1 MTIDRV
7 KRAFTWLR
15 NTFRVI
21 DKTTLPGEIA
31 GTIGPIV
38 DVFGWS
44 RLELGG
50 PQSLNS
56 QGADNTAFVQLPVIP
71 DGVQRL
77 VLRASIETND
87 AASTMTLSLQ
97 VRSAGIDISVSPPG
111 RVEAAVVPGSTPI
124 RFGLERNLLLLPGER
139 LIGVSNPAPAIGS
152 ALIIRYNFIDLD
164 VGEYIPPI
172 S

>member
-1 MTIDRV
+1 MAIDRV

-31 GTIGPIV
+31 GTIGPTV
-38 DVFGWS
+38 NVFGWS

-50 PQSLNS
+50 PQSVNA
-56 QGADNTAFVQLPVIP
+56 QGADATNFVQLTAVP

-77 VLRASIETND
+77 VLRASLETND
-87 AASTMTLSLQ
+87 PLQTATLSIQ
-97 VRSAGIDISVSPPG
+97 VRSGGIDIAVSIPG
-111 RVEAAVVPGSTPI
+111 RVEPSVVPGSTPI
-124 RFGLERNLLLLPGER
+124 RIGLERNLLLLPGEQ
-139 LIGVSNPAPAIGS
+139 LIGVSLPAPAVGS
-152 ALIIRYNFIDLD
+152 ALILRYNFIDLD
-164 VGEYIPPI
+164 VGEYIPSI